1 MIIESK
7 NDISMQLTDVIFCEM
22 KSQENLKNF
31 RWTNIRLSRYN
42 VF

>member
-7 NDISMQLTDVIFCEM
+7 NDTSIQLPVVIFCEI

-31 RWTNIRLSRYN
+31 LWTNIGL
-42 VF
+42 

>member
-7 NDISMQLTDVIFCEM
+7 NDTSIQLPDVIFCEI

-42 VF
+42 VV

>member
-7 NDISMQLTDVIFCEM
+7 NDISVQLPDVIFYEM

-42 VF
+42 IF